1 MPSPIPDNE
10 KDRLDSLASY
20 EILDTRPEQEY
31 NDLVEFAAEIFK
43 VPLASF
49 SLVDSDRVWFKAQT
63 GYDVDQVPRD
73 FTFCS
78 KAILGSKPLLIHD
91 TCADAANAKVG

>member
-1 MPSPIPDNE
+1 MPSLIPDNE

-43 VPLASF
+43 APMASI
-49 SLVDSDRVWFKAQT
+49 SLVDSDRVWFKAQI
-63 GYDVDQVPRD
+63 GYEVDQVPRD

-78 KAILGSKPLLIHD
+78 LVIGHSRLKAIAYTKYSR
-91 TCADAANAKVG
+91 